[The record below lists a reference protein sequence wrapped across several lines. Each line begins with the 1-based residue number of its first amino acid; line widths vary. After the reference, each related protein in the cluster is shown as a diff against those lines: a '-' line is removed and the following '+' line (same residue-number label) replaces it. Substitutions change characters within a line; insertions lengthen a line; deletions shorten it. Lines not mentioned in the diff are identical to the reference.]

1 MKGRLAVKRLRNTNK
16 PVLMIAEPDAEERS
30 ILRAIVQVMGFEVRQ
45 ALQRDQLIKLCWLTP
60 PDLLLLDLA
69 LPQLG
74 GTDDAV
80 GLLRKDLALPSLPI
94 VALTDKGVTSHIPV
108 PNRST
113 VVLPKPVDFEK
124 LSYLIDRLLP
134 GRLSSLARSQC
145 LS

>member
-1 MKGRLAVKRLRNTNK
+1 MNK

-30 ILRAIVQVMGFEVRQ
+30 ILRAILQLTGFEVRQ

-69 LPQLG
+69 LPQLE

>member
-1 MKGRLAVKRLRNTNK
+1 MKGRQAVKRLRNTNK

-30 ILRAIVQVMGFEVRQ
+30 ILRAILQLTGFEVRQ

-69 LPQLG
+69 LPQLE

>member
-1 MKGRLAVKRLRNTNK
+1 MKGRQAVKRLRNTNK

-80 GLLRKDLALPSLPI
+80 GLLRRDLALPSLPI
-94 VALTDKGVTSHIPV
+94 VALTDKGVTSNIPV

-134 GRLSSLARSQC
+134 GRLSSLANFQC

>member
-1 MKGRLAVKRLRNTNK
+1 MKGKQAVKRERTTNK
-16 PVLMIAEPDAEERS
+16 PLLMIAEPDAEERS
-30 ILRAIVQVMGFEVRQ
+30 ILREILQLMGFEVRQ

-69 LPQLG
+69 LPQLE

-80 GLLRKDLALPSLPI
+80 GLLRRDLALPALPI